1 MSLNPTY
8 PAAAVPYLMI
18 RGAGDALEF
27 YKKAFGAEETTRFGM
42 PDGKIGHAE
51 VRIAGAPVFLAD
63 ESPEAGMQSPP
74 QLGGTSVTVSV
85 YVQDVDAFARRAEDA
100 GATLLRPVADQ
111 STARGLR
118 PSKIPLDTSGTSP
131 P

>member
-1 MSLNPTY
+1 
-8 PAAAVPYLMI
+8 
-18 RGAGDALEF
+18 
-27 YKKAFGAEETTRFGM
+27 
-42 PDGKIGHAE
+42 
-51 VRIAGAPVFLAD
+51 
-63 ESPEAGMQSPP
+63 MQSPP